1 MINLRCSY
9 PDGLIIGQELKLWLF
24 QNHFLSSTFILLLPL
39 NLLIPSHLLN
49 SLNFPLSTPNNIH
62 FLCALQSDPNNFIKD
77 ELVSLE
83 LRGFAWR

>member
-1 MINLRCSY
+1 MINVRCSY

-24 QNHFLSSTFILLLPL
+24 QNHFLSTTFILLLPL

-49 SLNFPLSTPNNIH
+49 SLNFPLSAPNNIP
-62 FLCALQSDPNNFIKD
+62 FLCELQSDPNNIIKD
-77 ELVSLE
+77 ELVSSE